1 MSAPLV
7 LRPAHSGRF
16 AIGPSNLGF
25 PVVVQ
30 LVRSRGRWYGICHYG
45 LFKGRE
51 MSLSSPWKGAALLD
65 ATDAVRLDEGAAD
78 APRPIGGKVGVVR
91 GDAWVVLSGDEADA
105 AWCAAGDGGVTSPGG
120 GVE

>member
-16 AIGPSNLGF
+16 AVGPSNLGF

-51 MSLSSPWKGAALLD
+51 LSLSSPWAGAALLD
-65 ATDAVRLDEGAAD
+65 ATDAVRLDDGD
-78 APRPIGGKVGVVR
+78 GDRPVGGKVGVVR
-91 GDAWVVLSGDEADA
+91 GDAWVVLTGDEADA
-105 AWCAAGDGGVTSPGG
+105 AWCAAGDGGATSPGG